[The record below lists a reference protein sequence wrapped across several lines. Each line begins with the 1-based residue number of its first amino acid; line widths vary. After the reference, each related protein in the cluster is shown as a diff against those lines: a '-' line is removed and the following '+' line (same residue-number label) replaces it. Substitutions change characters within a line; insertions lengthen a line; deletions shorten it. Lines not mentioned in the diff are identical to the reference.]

1 MKKKNR
7 LIIFIIMI
15 FIYLINISGCSM
27 SNNEYKEEI
36 RNKQATIEDLN
47 SKLDAVKEKEA
58 LLKSQIEQLRK
69 NSGESQKKAEIYKV
83 EHEYF
88 PFITNMALKFVRAQT
103 KGDVSVIEEIIAGKL
118 NLIED
123 NGDIK
128 IYKTINGNR
137 QEWMIYEKN
146 SKLIYKD
153 MVIQG
158 YEYDAEQDIFKL
170 YIRQFYINNDDSV
183 NEPPVFLNLSFA
195 KQEDVFKIIDLEFD
209 V

>member
-1 MKKKNR
+1 MKKKNK
-7 LIIFIIMI
+7 LILLIAMI
-15 FIYLINISGCSM
+15 LISLINICGCSM
-27 SNNEYKEEI
+27 NNSEYKEEI
-36 RNKQATIEDLN
+36 RDKQATIEDLN
-47 SKLDAVKEKEA
+47 SKLDAAKEKEA

-123 NGDIK
+123 NGNIK